1 MPAQQVFWVAG
12 MGKSRSPQQ
21 PDPVKRKASV
31 RFSGLSASWG
41 NAQIMKNVKAFVDK
55 LRAFSP
61 QKMLYLR
68 LILKMSIYD
77 KYQAVI
83 GLECHIQLLT
93 KSKMYSNDLAEYG
106 GLPNSH
112 VSVVTLGHP
121 GTLPVVNKRAIEFAV
136 KLGIALHATIRE
148 ENQFARKNYFYADL
162 PKGYQITQDKT
173 PICTGGYLDAK
184 LKDGTEKRVN
194 LTRIHMEEDAGKS
207 MHDIDAFD
215 TLIDLNRAGTPLLEI
230 VSEPDLRS
238 GEEAYAYLTEVRKL
252 VRYLDIC
259 DGNMEEGSLRCD
271 ANISVMLK
279 GANSY
284 GKKVEV
290 KNMNSFRNV
299 QRAIDFEIKRQVDLI
314 ENGQDIAVE
323 TRSFDAVKDLTFS
336 LRSKENA
343 NDYRYFPE
351 PDLQPVMV
359 SKAYIESIRTNLP
372 TLPSALFK
380 LYTGTY
386 QLSDY
391 DANQIIESKEVSA
404 YFDAIIAAHKNYKAA
419 ANWLMGPIKSYLNER
434 ALHFSEFTLTPKQI
448 AEIIVLIDSGKIS
461 NTAASNKLFPEMI
474 AQPAKSAE
482 DIAKALDLLQNSDSS
497 ELQNL
502 IDAALAN
509 FGDKVTEYKNGKVG
523 LLGMFVGEVMK
534 LSKGKADPKLLN
546 QLMKESL
553 DKK

>member
-1 MPAQQVFWVAG
+1 MTT
-12 MGKSRSPQQ
+12 
-21 PDPVKRKASV
+21 SV
-31 RFSGLSASWG
+31 
-41 NAQIMKNVKAFVDK
+41 
-55 LRAFSP
+55 
-61 QKMLYLR
+61 
-68 LILKMSIYD
+68 YD
-77 KYQAVI
+77 KYEAVI

-93 KSKMYSNDLAEYG
+93 KSKMYSNDLSEYG

-121 GTLPVVNKRAIEFAV
+121 GTLPVVNKKAIAFAV
-136 KLGIALHATIRE
+136 KLGIAVNANIRE

-173 PICTGGYLDAK
+173 PICTGGYIDAK
-184 LKDGTEKRVN
+184 LKDGRDLRVN

-207 MHDIDAFD
+207 MHDIDPFD

-271 ANISVMLK
+271 ANISVMRK

-284 GKKVEV
+284 GRKVEV

-299 QRAIDFEIKRQVDLI
+299 QRAIDFEIKRQIDLVEQGI
-314 ENGQDIAVE
+314 EVAVE
-323 TRSFDAVKDLTFS
+323 TRSYDAVKDITFS

-359 SKAYIESIRTNLP
+359 TQGYIDKVKAELP
-372 TLPSALFK
+372 TLPGTLFK

-386 QLSDY
+386 QLSEY

-404 YFDAIIAAHKNYKAA
+404 FFDAMVKHYPNYKAA

-434 ALHFSEFTLTPKQI
+434 ALHFSELGLTAAQI
-448 AEIIVLIDSGKIS
+448 TDIIRLIDAGKIS
-461 NTAASNKLFPEMI
+461 NTAASAKLFPALL
-474 AQPAKSAE
+474 AQPTGSAE
-482 DIAKALDLLQNSDSS
+482 ALAQSLDLIQTSNSNDLQ
-497 ELQNL
+497 QW
-502 IDAALAN
+502 IDDALAK
-509 FGDKVTEYKNGKVG
+509 FPDKVQEFKNGKVG
-523 LLGMFVGEVMK
+523 LLGLFVGEVMK